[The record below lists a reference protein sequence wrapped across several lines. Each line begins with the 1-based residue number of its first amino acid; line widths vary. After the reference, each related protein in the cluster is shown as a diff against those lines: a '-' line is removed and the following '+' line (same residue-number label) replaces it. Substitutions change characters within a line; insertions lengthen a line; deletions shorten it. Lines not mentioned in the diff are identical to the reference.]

1 MFPMV
6 AFVVL
11 VRCKRS
17 CDSSGQTV
25 AKVRETN
32 TRIHVHAV
40 ECWVVGQTIG
50 LGSVR
55 RYRCQRRAVS
65 PDLNFRVA
73 DDPTRAAP
81 PASLLRLGQNN
92 PPMVPK

>member
-6 AFVVL
+6 AFVLL
-11 VRCKRS
+11 VRCKLS

-40 ECWVVGQTIG
+40 ECWVMGQTIWT
-50 LGSVR
+50 R
-55 RYRCQRRAVS
+55 ERAEYRCQHRAAS

-73 DDPTRAAP
+73 DDPTSAGP

-92 PPMVPK
+92 RPMFRK